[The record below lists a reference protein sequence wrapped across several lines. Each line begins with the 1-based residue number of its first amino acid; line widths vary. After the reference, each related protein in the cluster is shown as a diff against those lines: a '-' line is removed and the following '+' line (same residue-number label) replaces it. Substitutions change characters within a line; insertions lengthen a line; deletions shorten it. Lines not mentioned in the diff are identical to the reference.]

1 MKDTPE
7 LVGISVCERVLQDIF
22 RRDTVTLV
30 NVHNSINSK
39 AFPTL
44 VPILYVFAQ
53 LRGSQRAFNYQFKIL
68 DPRGELLASSGASQV
83 EPLPTSSYLHKII
96 SAFPGLIFPADGNY
110 SIVLEID
117 DKQIGSIPF
126 LVELIPLLAPTAV

>member
-30 NVHNSINSK
+30 NVHNSINSN